1 MNFHMEIESSEAS
14 KVFITRSKS
23 TVHVDRYTGRLRD
36 RFAELRP
43 GGGLNHFYAAC
54 LPGFLWPIILLCL
67 VLSLHLVCLRVL
79 QCVRAHLL
87 TKMDSSKEASEHWIS
102 LTLR

>member
-1 MNFHMEIESSEAS
+1 M
-14 KVFITRSKS
+14 
-23 TVHVDRYTGRLRD
+23 VHVDRYTGRLRE

-79 QCVRAHLL
+79 QRVRAHLL
-87 TKMDSSKEASEHWIS
+87 IKMDSSKEASEHLIS

>member
-1 MNFHMEIESSEAS
+1 MWTDTQAGSE
-14 KVFITRSKS
+14 
-23 TVHVDRYTGRLRD
+23 

-79 QCVRAHLL
+79 QRVRAHLL
-87 TKMDSSKEASEHWIS
+87 IKMDSSKEASE
-102 LTLR
+102 